1 LGSRVWDTRNGQFA
15 FLALGFMIQVTMK
28 KATSRSGFTFVEVMV
43 ATLVAGIALAGV
55 LASALF
61 ATRLNYSSSQRFA
74 AFALCKEPLEDI
86 RETRF
91 NEVLTTMT
99 PVSGVRYSRVEN
111 NVPLT
116 QQGPNGGVLITGT
129 RRVDV
134 WDYRAHAS
142 YLEHPHYYVRVRFT
156 WRSRTGG
163 DLSTNPQKMVE
174 IWSRIYP
181 R

>member
-1 LGSRVWDTRNGQFA
+1 
-15 FLALGFMIQVTMK
+15 MIEKSMK
-28 KATSRSGFTFVEVMV
+28 QATSRSGFSFVEVLI

-74 AFALCKEPLEDI
+74 AFALSKEPLEDI

-91 NEVLTTMT
+91 DEVLNGFTL
-99 PVSGVRYSRVEN
+99 VSGVRYRRIEN

-116 QQGPNGGVLITGT
+116 QQGPNGGVLLTGT
-129 RRVDV
+129 RTVDI
-134 WDYRAHAS
+134 WDYRNHAS
-142 YLEHPHYYVRVRFT
+142 YLNHPHYYVRVRFT
-156 WRSRTGG
+156 WNSRTGG
-163 DLSTNPQKMVE
+163 DLATNPQKMVE